1 MTTTTTSPPPPSPLP
16 PVRVPRVLREFMR
29 TEVAGGVVLLAAAAV
44 ALVWA
49 NSPWQDGYRR
59 LWGTEVS
66 VGIGT
71 FLVVEDLRHWVN
83 DGLMAIFFFVVGLEI
98 KRELVVG
105 ELRRWRTAALPA
117 VAALGGMV
125 VPALVY
131 AAANAGGAG
140 SSGWGIPM
148 ATDIAFALGV
158 VALLGRR
165 VPGPLKLF
173 LLTLA
178 IVDDIGAIAV
188 IAVFYSSGLEP
199 AWLLLAAGLVGVMV
213 ALRQAR
219 VRSLGPYVLAG
230 VGVWFAVLE
239 SGIHATLAGVLLG
252 LLAPARPDA
261 PEGTA
266 QEWAEH
272 LTEDPSPDNLRT
284 MTTLAKSSSSVAERL
299 EHDLHPW
306 TSFLIVPLFAL
317 ANAGVTLD
325 RSAVADA
332 AGSAVTL
339 GIVAGLV
346 LGKVVGIS
354 AFSWVAVRLGVGS
367 LPQGVR
373 FPQLVA
379 VAAVAGIG
387 FTVSL
392 FIADLAFTASDLQAQ
407 AKIGVL
413 AASALASVIGAAA
426 LSLSCRRRAA
436 APG

>member
-1 MTTTTTSPPPPSPLP
+1 VTTTTTSPPPPSPLP

>member
-1 MTTTTTSPPPPSPLP
+1 VTTTTTTPPPPSPLP

-158 VALLGRR
+158 VALLGGR

-199 AWLLLAAGLVGVMV
+199 ALLLLAAGLVGVMV